1 MLLARRALLLLLLP
15 LLLISCSSAATAA
28 QSVPSGPMPTSAGA
42 GPSPLPAAA
51 TDPAPSPSTTAAATP
66 IATPPPAPPA
76 APPDPLFV
84 GFAGLAPGSYPVHL
98 HRICSG
104 LQGYHLAYLPDLAIS
119 AAGSGGIA
127 VPAADFRNGWCL
139 VVYANRAQTSVVAYR
154 PI

>member
-1 MLLARRALLLLLLP
+1 MLSARRALLLLLP
-15 LLLISCSSAATAA
+15 LLLISCGSAATAA
-28 QSVPSGPMPTSAGA
+28 QSVPSGPMPTSAG
-42 GPSPLPAAA
+42 GRPI
-51 TDPAPSPSTTAAATP
+51 TAAGGRDRSGP
-66 IATPPPAPPA
+66 IAFDHGRCDSDRDSSSGAPGSSA
-76 APPDPLFV
+76 GPLFV

-119 AAGSGGIA
+119 VAGSGGIA
-127 VPAADFRNGWCL
+127 VPAAAFGNGWCL